1 MQQDGVNEGIAQ
13 ETFDKEFW
21 HHLKS
26 VFVWQYQ
33 KKYGDLKPG
42 EISVSFNL
50 AESFQNIYALITSP
64 KWSDSVRAMRDNS
77 IKAIVQNNGIDPEKA
92 SGVFDR
98 ELWFCFLVYLNKQY
112 QEKYGVEQLNNQVDR
127 DKNISRNYGK
137 LLSLKNLLNPESP
150 FYGDFMPAYQI
161 VTGQM

>member
-1 MQQDGVNEGIAQ
+1 MQQDEVSERIAQ

-26 VFVWQYQ
+26 IFVWQYQ

-50 AESFQNIYALITSP
+50 AASFQNIYDLIINP
-64 KWSDSVRAMRDNS
+64 KWSDSIRAMRDNG
-77 IKAIVQNNGIDPEKA
+77 IKAIIQNNAVDPEKA

-98 ELWFCFLVYLNKQY
+98 ELWFCLLVYLNKQY
-112 QEKYGVEQLNNQVDR
+112 HEKYGV
-127 DKNISRNYGK
+127 
-137 LLSLKNLLNPESP
+137 
-150 FYGDFMPAYQI
+150 
-161 VTGQM
+161 